1 MLQTSTN
8 TRVNEKWVV
17 HDDRIRQT
25 IDKFPTDTRFK
36 NFNDVYSTNGMDNA
50 LYQQCFLQVVTETVF
65 HYPVTFFSEKTT
77 KPILNKR
84 PFVMIGPHGS
94 LANLRSLGF
103 KTFHDYWNED
113 YDIIADPG
121 DRIKAVVDVID
132 WVCSRSISELQTLCK
147 SMKDVLNYNFNFY
160 VNEFKK
166 QELEKFEKSCIENLK
181 PRYD

>member
-1 MLQTSTN
+1 
-8 TRVNEKWVV
+8 
-17 HDDRIRQT
+17 
-25 IDKFPTDTRFK
+25 
-36 NFNDVYSTNGMDNA
+36 
-50 LYQQCFLQVVTETVF
+50 
-65 HYPVTFFSEKTT
+65 
-77 KPILNKR
+77 
-84 PFVMIGPHGS
+84 MIGPHGS